1 MVAHCRQ
8 LTTKGLLQVL
18 FKLVWD
24 FMLVQVL
31 LVQVSFGQTVQVVL
45 NCKLNVLA
53 QRRLAHSR
61 ESDGHEEESFD
72 VFHLLG

>member
-1 MVAHCRQ
+1 
-8 LTTKGLLQVL
+8 
-18 FKLVWD
+18 
-24 FMLVQVL
+24 MLVRVL

-61 ESDGHEEESFD
+61 ESDGHEEESLD
-72 VFHLLG
+72 VLHFLG